1 MKKTILTLSVV
12 CTISLLTGC
21 TEQEKNGLTDDE
33 QVIYE
38 IYNVDRRD
46 IKRPGSQQGKSTIN

>member
-1 MKKTILTLSVV
+1 MKKTILTLAVI

-46 IKRPGSQQGKSTIN
+46 IERPGSQGGN